1 MPCPNGR
8 RAHSASHRG
17 RQFMRLHTTTALAA
31 ILLALA
37 TGTVAQAAEA
47 PSAPI
52 TVSAAGPVQ
61 TFQPAYFLEF
71 QVSTAFDMVL
81 HVPGFVF
88 DGGESARGFSGTAGN
103 VLIDGQRPTTKAD
116 LGNTLSNI
124 NAAQVDH
131 LELITGGAPGIDM
144 HGHRQIVNVIRKTDA
159 KPNFS
164 VLGIYRNLDGRTN
177 AGVLLFTYNDNHN
190 GKSTDITA
198 DIFNFFDNGAQNAR
212 RVTTDSTGADIL
224 NIFQHAGGHGIE
236 SQASHSRP
244 LWGGKITFN
253 GTYNPSIYQQTTT
266 YNDEGAMGHEAFEEK
281 DTPSELGGQY
291 DRKLGHGL
299 DLNLN
304 LLTRHERVHDIDIY
318 TDQDGTA
325 DYRALSLTNE
335 RILNGRISWEK
346 SDKLSFAVG
355 TESVFN
361 SLDKDSSYVTD
372 TTDPNVPTDHVRV
385 QEDRTESFVS
395 ANWKATAKLSFEG
408 ELKVEASTI
417 AVPAANRSDSFTYY
431 KPRFQAV
438 YAFSDKTKL
447 SWKTIRQ
454 VDQLSFNGF
463 ASSVQLETDHVTLGN
478 SNLVPQKDWLNTII
492 LEHSFWDK
500 GAISLALEHY
510 DYSDTADF
518 IAVVDH
524 GDIYTASGNI
534 GAAQGDFVHLKLD
547 TPLDR
552 FHIPHG
558 TLSLDWLY
566 RQSKVKDPITGQDRR
581 ISGME
586 PHIYSASFSQEFSKS
601 GTSWGIDVE
610 SAGKD
615 RNYLANELTDAFFD
629 PWTQVWFQ
637 YKTPGKLTFKAM
649 LKNPL
654 NLRFTQDRT
663 VYEGLR
669 GLSAVAYT
677 QHTTTKIPPIL
688 ELRLKKD
695 F

>member
-1 MPCPNGR
+1 MPRHFGGLPGKIK
-8 RAHSASHRG
+8 
-17 RQFMRLHTTTALAA
+17 FMRLRTATALVA
-31 ILLALA
+31 ISLALTA
-37 TGTVAQAAEA
+37 
-47 PSAPI
+47 
-52 TVSAAGPVQ
+52 VSAALAQDSGAGPVQ
-61 TFQPAYFLEF
+61 TYQSAYFTEY

-103 VLIDGQRPTTKAD
+103 VLIDGQRPATKAD

-144 HGHRQIVNVIRKTDA
+144 HGHRQIVNVVRKTDA
-159 KPNFS
+159 RPNFS
-164 VLGIYRNLDGRTN
+164 VLGIYRNIDGNTN
-177 AGVLLFTYNDNHN
+177 SGVLLFTYNDNRN

-198 DIFNFFDNGAQNAR
+198 DIFSFFDNGAQNAR
-212 RVTTDSTGADIL
+212 RVTATSNGDHIL
-224 NIFQHAGGHGIE
+224 NIFQHAGGEGIE

-253 GTYNPSIYQQTTT
+253 GTYNPSIYRQTIA
-266 YNDEGAMGHEAFEEK
+266 YNEDGDMGYESFMEK
-281 DTPSELGGQY
+281 DMPSELGSQY
-291 DRKLGHGL
+291 ERALGHGL
-299 DLNLN
+299 NLNLN
-304 LLTRHERVHDIDIY
+304 ALTRHERVHDIDIY
-318 TDQDGTA
+318 ADRTGTA

-335 RILNGRISWEK
+335 RILNGRLSWEK
-346 SDKLSFAVG
+346 RDGLTFAIG

-361 SLDKDSSYVTD
+361 SLDRDSSFIMNATS
-372 TTDPNVPTDHVRV
+372 PNVPTDHVRV

-395 ANWKATAKLSFEG
+395 ANWKATSKLSFEG

-417 AVPAANRSDSFTYY
+417 SVPAADRSDSFTYY

-463 ASSVQLETDHVTLGN
+463 ASSVQLQTNHVTLGN
-478 SNLVPQKDWLNTII
+478 SDLVPQKDWLNTII
-492 LEHSFWDK
+492 LEQSFWDK

-510 DYSDTADF
+510 DYEDTADF
-518 IAVVDH
+518 IAVIDN

-534 GAAQGDFVHLKLD
+534 GASQWDFIHLKVD

-552 FHIPHG
+552 FHVPHG
-558 TLSLDWLY
+558 TFSLDWTY
-566 RQSKVKDPITGQDRR
+566 RQTRVKDPITGKDRR
-581 ISGME
+581 VSGME
-586 PHIYSASFSQEFSKS
+586 PHIYSASFSQEFPKS
-601 GTSWGIDVE
+601 GTSWGIDLE

-615 RNYLANELTDAFFD
+615 RNYLANELTDAHFD

-637 YKTPGKLTFKAM
+637 YKTPGKITFKAM

-654 NLRFTQDRT
+654 NLRFTQNRT

-669 GLSAVAYT
+669 GMSAIAYT
-677 QHTTTKIPPIL
+677 QHTTSKVPPIL
-688 ELRLKKD
+688 ELRMKKD